1 MKNCLECH
9 DKIVGREDKKFCCD
23 GCRSAFNNRLN
34 KDSTNLMRNIN
45 HILRKNFRILSEL
58 NPESKAKTTRNKL
71 IHRGFDFTY
80 FTHVLQTKTGNR
92 YCFLY
97 SQGYLCLENDLILL
111 VKKTVIYEK
120 NILQ

>member
-9 DKIVGREDKKFCCD
+9 DKLVGREDKKFCCD
-23 GCRSAFNNRLN
+23 GCRSAFNNRKN

-45 HILRKNFRILSEL
+45 YVLRKNYRILSEL
-58 NPESKAKTTRNKL
+58 NPESKAKTTRKKL
-71 IHRGFDFTY
+71 INKGFDFTY
-80 FTHVLQTKTGNR
+80 FTHILQTKTGNT

-111 VKKTVIYEK
+111 VKKDSH
-120 NILQ
+120 L